1 MSYREMTSNF
11 LRTKS
16 EKDFTTL
23 FYRIKPGLTSYTNKI
38 VKDKEIAEDIA
49 INTLTKMWTKIDQYD
64 PQYQITTWL
73 YRIAFN
79 ESLAYLNKQNKTSSL
94 DQLSEFG
101 VEVNMSGTV
110 DINDLIIGAEI
121 NTEQDFIDEDNAIM
135 EKYTKALNAI
145 QGLKGMYKEIMID
158 RLINNMKYDDIA
170 QKYNVNLQTVKNRIR
185 RGKAI
190 IVENIEC

>member
-23 FYRIKPGLTSYTNKI
+23 FYRIKPGLTSYINKI
-38 VKDKEIAEDIA
+38 VKDQEIAEDIS

-79 ESLAYLNKQNKTSSL
+79 ESLAYLNKRNKTSSL

-101 VEVNMSGTV
+101 VEVNMSGTI
-110 DINDLIIGAEI
+110 DINNLIIGVEM
-121 NTEQDFIDEDNAIM
+121 NTEQDFIDEDDAIM

-170 QKYNVNLQTVKNRIR
+170 EKHNINLQTVKNRIR

-190 IVENIEC
+190 IIEEIEY